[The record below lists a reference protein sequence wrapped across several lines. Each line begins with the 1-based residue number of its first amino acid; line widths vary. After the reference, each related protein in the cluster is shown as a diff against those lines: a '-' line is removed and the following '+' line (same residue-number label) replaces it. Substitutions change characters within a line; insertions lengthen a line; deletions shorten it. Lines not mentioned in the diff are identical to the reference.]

1 MQSQNFLDVLVF
13 FAWGSLIIKSW
24 LTGQL
29 DNLIH
34 PHYVLLIAVSGCF
47 LMGIAII
54 KLFFLFAYIRS
65 DRKIKKKEIKQFNLV
80 PGKLSSIFLLVVA
93 ITSFF
98 VTPQI
103 LGSKTALN
111 QNVEVYLTLT
121 PSQPPS
127 GYVAKRPVERSI
139 MDWIEILNQNPEPDI
154 YMGQPVKLKGF
165 VVHSSQLDEKYIL
178 LARLV
183 ITSGIADT
191 YPIALPVSLGS
202 NNRENYPPNTWV
214 EVEGEIV
221 TKEFNQ
227 TRQIA
232 IAANSIREVPLPAS
246 PYETSWSLR

>member
-1 MQSQNFLDVLVF
+1 MRSQKILDVLVF
-13 FAWGSLIIKSW
+13 FAWGSLILKSW

-29 DNLIH
+29 NNLIH
-34 PHYVLLIAVSGCF
+34 PDYVLLLAGSGCF
-47 LMGIAII
+47 LIGIGII
-54 KLFFLFAYIRS
+54 KL
-65 DRKIKKKEIKQFNLV
+65 
-80 PGKLSSIFLLVVA
+80 IFLLVRIPLGRKRKNEEVKQISLVPGNFSSLFLLLVA
-93 ITSFF
+93 IASLFI
-98 VTPQI
+98 TPQI
-103 LGSKTALN
+103 LGSQTALN
-111 QNVEVYLTLT
+111 QGVENYLTLT

-127 GYVAKRPVERSI
+127 GYVAKKPVERSI

-154 YMGQPVKLKGF
+154 YTGQPVKVEGF
-165 VVHSSQLDEKYIL
+165 IVHSPKLDEEYVL
-178 LARLV
+178 LSRLV
-183 ITSGIADT
+183 MTSGIADT

-232 IAANSIREVPLPAS
+232 ITANQIRKVSLPES